1 MPSQHIT
8 RKTFT
13 RSNHFP
19 EPGSEG
25 ERSSFNEIQQAMKTQ
40 YDKIFP
46 DKLAER
52 TVVII
57 PSLTLD
63 IEILSKVK
71 GAVHYEE
78 RLLCLLMLLRMT
90 VSSIIPF
97 LKGAA
102 WDAISLAAFR
112 LSL

>member
-1 MPSQHIT
+1 MAVEHIT

-13 RSNHFP
+13 RNNHFP
-19 EPGSEG
+19 EPDSEK
-25 ERSSFNEIQQAMKTQ
+25 ERSRFNEIQQAMKTQ
-40 YDKIFP
+40 FERIFP

-63 IEILSKVK
+63 VEILSKVK

-78 RLLCLLMLLRMT
+78 RLLCLLMLLRMPHT
-90 VSSIIPF
+90 HVVYVTSMPVDDCIV
-97 LKGAA
+97 
-102 WDAISLAAFR
+102 DY
-112 LSL
+112 

>member
-1 MPSQHIT
+1 MTAQHIT

-19 EPGSEG
+19 KPGSES
-25 ERSSFNEIQQAMKTQ
+25 ERSSFNAIQQAMKTQ
-40 YDKIFP
+40 YEQIFP

-71 GAVHYEE
+71 GAVAY
-78 RLLCLLMLLRMT
+78 
-90 VSSIIPF
+90 
-97 LKGAA
+97 AA
-102 WDAISLAAFR
+102 D
-112 LSL
+112 